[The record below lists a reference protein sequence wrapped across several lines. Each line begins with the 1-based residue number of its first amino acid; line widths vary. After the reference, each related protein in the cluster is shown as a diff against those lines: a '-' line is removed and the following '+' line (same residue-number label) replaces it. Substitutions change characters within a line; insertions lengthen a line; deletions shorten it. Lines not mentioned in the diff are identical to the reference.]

1 MDNIQTTGGLLT
13 NDIYL
18 EIINNICDVF
28 DCNESQ
34 LKDIEPLQ
42 KGLSNIVLSF
52 RYNGGKYVYRHPG
65 LGSDELI
72 DRGREAIIQKNVEDA
87 GVDTTLIA
95 MSVKQGWRVSRYI
108 DARPFNYRST
118 NDMARGIRL
127 LRQLHNS
134 EAKVRWEFDVL
145 EKMREIKSKTPS
157 EFESIFDGYQELKV
171 KIEKLYEYASKD
183 GIKKCLSHGDSRDE
197 NFLIND
203 KEIYLIDWEYAG
215 FGDPGFDLGTY
226 ICGGEH
232 STEDVEAILRCYF
245 GRTPNKVERRHFLAY
260 IAIAGFFYMHWTMYK
275 EFKGQ
280 EIGELKRLWYHY
292 ALKYSDRALRL
303 YEKEVRSCASLSE
316 SKG

>member
-1 MDNIQTTGGLLT
+1 MKISDIQTTGGLLT
-13 NDIYL
+13 NDIYR

-28 DCNESQ
+28 GCEESQ
-34 LKDIEPLQ
+34 LKEIEPLQ

-72 DRGREAIIQKNVEDA
+72 DRGREAIIQKNVEDT
-87 GVDTTLIA
+87 GVDTTLVA
-95 MSVKQGWRVSRYI
+95 MSVREGWRLSRYI
-108 DARPFNYRST
+108 DARPFNYHST

-127 LRQLHNS
+127 LRQLHDA

-145 EKMREIKSKTPS
+145 EKMRDIKSKTPS
-157 EFESIFDGYQELKV
+157 EYEAIFEGYQELKV
-171 KIEKLYEYASKD
+171 KIEKLHELASKD

-215 FGDPGFDLGTY
+215 FGDPGFDIGSY
-226 ICGGEH
+226 VCGGEH
-232 STEDVEAILRCYF
+232 SEEDVEAILRCYF
-245 GRTPNKVERRHFLAY
+245 GRTPNEVERRHFLAY
-260 IAIAGFFYMHWTMYK
+260 IAITGFFYMHWTMYK

-280 EIGELKRLWYHY
+280 EIGELKRLWYNY
-292 ALKYSDRALRL
+292 ATKYSDIALEL
-303 YEKEVRSCASLSE
+303 YESGK
-316 SKG
+316 

>member
-1 MDNIQTTGGLLT
+1 MKISDIQTTGGLLT

-18 EIINNICDVF
+18 EIVNNICDVF
-28 DCNESQ
+28 GCDESQ

-72 DRGREAIIQKNVEDA
+72 DRGREAIIQKNVEDT
-87 GVDTTLIA
+87 GVDTTLVA
-95 MSVKQGWRVSRYI
+95 MSVREGWRLSRYI
-108 DARPFNYRST
+108 DARPFDYHST

-127 LRQLHNS
+127 LRQLHDA
-134 EAKVRWEFDVL
+134 ETKVRWEFDVL
-145 EKMREIKSKTPS
+145 EKMRDIKSRTPS
-157 EFESIFDGYQELKV
+157 EYESIFDGYQELKV
-171 KIEKLYEYASKD
+171 KIEKLHELASKD

-215 FGDPGFDLGTY
+215 FGDPGFDLGSY
-226 ICGGEH
+226 ICGGKH
-232 STEDVEAILRCYF
+232 SEEDVEAVLRCYF
-245 GRTPNKVERRHFLAY
+245 GRTPTLVERRHFLAY
-260 IAIAGFFYMHWTMYK
+260 IAITGFFYMHWTMYK

-280 EIGELKRLWYHY
+280 EIGELKRLWYSY
-292 ALKYSDRALRL
+292 ATKYSDIALGL
-303 YEKEVRSCASLSE
+303 YESE
-316 SKG
+316 NEE